1 MMLMGYYINQGD
13 KTTCGGQ
20 VLDGDPTI
28 SWDGLSHAL
37 EGHRVSCGKDGKV
50 YKICGGDPTFTN
62 MGISVAGT
70 LDSFSGCP
78 CRAQIIPTILTAT
91 YSREVSAPLQAGR
104 AATQPVSQPDTRPE
118 SNPQVA
124 GLSPESKS
132 ATSATSS
139 GSSSIPTTRASL
151 TPELIA
157 VAGSQHDSG
166 SGNKM
171 MFIAQAVR
179 ELAEFKRSKPDLSR
193 TLVVFTPAYN
203 DAMLSAARAS
213 AENYGAGFVEVTTA
227 EELIDYL
234 NQGKNRERS
243 PIEHLCLFSHGIP
256 HQVAFG
262 YELAGGYRLALN
274 VLNYREMS
282 PSAFSST
289 ARLDSYA
296 CRTGMGN
303 RSEYPVEDGI
313 QFFPQTNESLA
324 QLLADHLRIK
334 VRAFVRRSDYKNT
347 WGSFRDRQRSKSCK
361 VNGSAVP
368 HEAWCKRWKE
378 LESEREK
385 YNASLKFTYQSA
397 GATKP
402 VISGDTPVG
411 APGGQLEFLPK

>member
-91 YSREVSAPLQAGR
+91 YSREVSSPLQAGR
-104 AATQPVSQPDTRPE
+104 AAAQPVSQPDTRPE
-118 SNPQVA
+118 SNPQLA
-124 GLSPESKS
+124 GLSPESKT

-139 GSSSIPTTRASL
+139 DSSSIPTTRASL

-179 ELAEFKRSKPDLSR
+179 ELAEFQYDNPGLAR

-213 AENYGAGFVEVTTA
+213 ADHYDAGFITVSNA
-227 EELIDYL
+227 QELIDYL
-234 NQGKNRERS
+234 NQGKNREQS
-243 PIEHLCLFSHGIP
+243 PIEHLSLFSHGIP
-256 HQVAFG
+256 HQIAFG

-274 VLNYREMS
+274 VLNYREVS

-303 RSEYPVEDGI
+303 RSEFPVEDGI

-347 WGSFRDRQRSKSCK
+347 WGSFEERQRGKLCEI
-361 VNGSAVP
+361 NGNAAP
-368 HEAWCKRWKE
+368 REKWCKRWKE
-378 LESEREK
+378 LEVERKDYDDNE
-385 YNASLKFTYQSA
+385 KFTYQSL
-397 GATKP
+397 GALNP
-402 VISGDTPVG
+402 VISGDTPYGV
-411 APGGQLEFLPK
+411 PGGHFEFLPK